1 MLGVPQGEAGAVLTL
16 KDGREGAGRVTEQ
29 GGLLSKQGGQHVPR
43 QRGEVRRNAGQ
54 RVWLNCRVRTKR
66 G

>member
-1 MLGVPQGEAGAVLTL
+1 MLTL
-16 KDGREGAGRVTEQ
+16 KDGSEGAGRVTEQ
-29 GGLLSKQGGQHVPR
+29 GGLLSKQGDQHVPR
-43 QRGEVRRNAGQ
+43 QRGEGRRNAGQ